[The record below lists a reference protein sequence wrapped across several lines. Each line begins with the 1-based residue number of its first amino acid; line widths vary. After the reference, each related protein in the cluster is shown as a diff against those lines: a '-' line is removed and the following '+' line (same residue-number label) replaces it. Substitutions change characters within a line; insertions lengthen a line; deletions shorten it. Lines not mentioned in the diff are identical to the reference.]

1 MTFAKWGAL
10 VAFGWMVTPVAA
22 QVAYSTQIQPIFNS
36 RCTSCHG
43 GISGVTLTSYASTM
57 ASVGNFYDKKIVTP
71 GNADASPLFDKLQA
85 VPQFGS
91 QMPQGGTLSVQQIQ
105 LIRTWINEGAT
116 ETPTS
121 LEEPERPMA
130 MRLDQ
135 NFPNPFNPNTVI
147 RFNVGTQD
155 LASLQVRL
163 SVVDMTGREV
173 AVLVD
178 GMRAAGEHSVTFDAT
193 GLPSGI
199 YMYVLESGGQRVSR
213 KLLLMK

>member
-135 NFPNPFNPNTVI
+135 NFPNPFNPNTV
-147 RFNVGTQD
+147 VGF
-155 LASLQVRL
+155 RL
-163 SVVDMTGREV
+163 SVVGHTRLTVFDMTGREV
-173 AVLVD
+173 AVLID
-178 GMRAAGEHSVTFDAT
+178 RMMPAGEHSVTFEAT